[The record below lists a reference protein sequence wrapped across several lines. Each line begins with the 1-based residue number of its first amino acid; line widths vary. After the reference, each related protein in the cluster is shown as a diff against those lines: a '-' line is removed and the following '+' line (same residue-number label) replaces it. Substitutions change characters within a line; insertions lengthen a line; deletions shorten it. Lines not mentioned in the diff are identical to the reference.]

1 MNYIKVE
8 GHSNLVRDQ
17 NTNAII
23 NTNISEYKKYLKIKE
38 QRERS
43 NDKINNI
50 ENELH
55 DIKGNIEDI
64 KKMLKLFLDKN

>member
-23 NTNISEYKKYLKIKE
+23 NTNISEYNKYLKIKE

-43 NDKINNI
+43 NDKINSI
-50 ENELH
+50 ESELNS
-55 DIKGNIEDI
+55 IKDDIEDI

>member
-23 NTNISEYKKYLKIKE
+23 NTNISEYNKYLKIKE

-43 NDKINNI
+43 NDKINSIESELNI
-50 ENELH
+50 
-55 DIKGNIEDI
+55 IKDDIEDI
-64 KKMLKLFLDKN
+64 KKMLTLFLDKN

>member
-38 QRERS
+38 QREKS
-43 NDKINNI
+43 NDKINDI

-55 DIKGNIEDI
+55 AIKGDIEDI